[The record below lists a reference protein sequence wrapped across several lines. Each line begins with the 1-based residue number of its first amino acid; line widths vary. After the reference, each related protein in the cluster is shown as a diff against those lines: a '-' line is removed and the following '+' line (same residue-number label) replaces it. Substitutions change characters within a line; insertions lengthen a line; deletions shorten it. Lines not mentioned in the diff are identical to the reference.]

1 MATCCLHSKWAPFG
15 VFGQLLDGLPSMQ
28 DSRHSSPSIDQ
39 PSDYK
44 SIFFGAYSQGP
55 LVGLRAQTRRYP
67 MVSRLLNAV
76 IYTLCGA
83 YSHSTV
89 FLARNR
95 AMGLHSDP
103 HNHKEVPNVLIPLS
117 VFAGGQL
124 FVESEEGDV
133 CLDMQNNIRGHM
145 HPITLPFLAFDAQ

>member
-1 MATCCLHSKWAPFG
+1 
-15 VFGQLLDGLPSMQ
+15 
-28 DSRHSSPSIDQ
+28 
-39 PSDYK
+39 
-44 SIFFGAYSQGP
+44 
-55 LVGLRAQTRRYP
+55 
-67 MVSRLLNAV
+67 
-76 IYTLCGA
+76 
-83 YSHSTV
+83 
-89 FLARNR
+89 
-95 AMGLHSDP
+95 MGLHSDP